1 MPFKILFLNPPVDE
15 RSMGREG
22 RCVAITPIKTHIFP
36 PLSLLYP
43 ATLLQENG
51 FDVTIFDGVVE
62 KITEEELLKL
72 TLDKNLIVINV
83 SPSTYNSDI
92 ELLKKIKEKNN
103 AHISC
108 LGIFPTIKSELL
120 LKNGFDSVARNEPE
134 FTILELAKALSSN
147 QDLKAI
153 KGLSY
158 KVSSRITKRE
168 KIIHNKMRGYS
179 DINNLPIPNR
189 SLIDYKRYCFPFTNE
204 PYTTILTNR
213 GCPYNCIFC
222 TAHILTG
229 KRFRRRSVDSVLK
242 EIKEILDTTK
252 IKIIAFYADTFTLD
266 KSFVTELCTK
276 ILEGGL
282 KFKWACNS
290 RVDTIDEEM
299 LALMHKAGCRYI
311 FYGAESSSQD
321 ILNTSKKNITIEQI
335 ETAVKLA
342 KKAKIQTTLYFI
354 FGLPGETKETAQKT
368 IDFAIKLDP
377 DYCYFSIATPYEG
390 TEFFE
395 MAKKKG
401 YIVNDVPDNQFDA
414 KVRTDE
420 LSNEDLT
427 QILSNAY
434 NRFYLRPRVFT
445 REFKKVVFNLQF
457 KELKLAFDLIG
468 WVFRS

>member
-1 MPFKILFLNPPVDE
+1 
-15 RSMGREG
+15 MGREG
-22 RCVAITPIKTHIFP
+22 RCVAVTPIKTHIFP

-51 FDVTIFDGVVE
+51 FDITVFDGVVE
-62 KITEEELLKL
+62 KISEEELLKL
-72 TLDKNLIVINV
+72 TLDKNLIIINI
-83 SPSTYNSDI
+83 SPSTYNPDI

-103 AHISC
+103 AHVSS
-108 LGIFPTIKSELL
+108 LGIFPTIKAEFL
-120 LKNGFDSVARNEPE
+120 LKNGFDSVVRNESE

-147 QDLKAI
+147 QNLKAI

-168 KIIHNKMRGYS
+168 KIIHNQTREYLNI
-179 DINNLPIPNR
+179 DNLPIPNR
-189 SLIDYKRYCFPFTNE
+189 NLIDHKKYCFPFTNE

-229 KRFRRRSVDSVLK
+229 KRFRRRSVAHVLK
-242 EIKEILDTTK
+242 EIKDILTTTK
-252 IKIIAFYADTFTLD
+252 IRMIAFYADTFTLD
-266 KSFVTELCTK
+266 KPFVIELCTK
-276 ILEGGL
+276 ILEQGL

-299 LALMHKAGCRYI
+299 LSIMHKAGCRYI
-311 FYGAESSSQD
+311 FFGAESASQD
-321 ILNTSKKNITIEQI
+321 ILNTSKKNITVEQI
-335 ETAVKLA
+335 ENAVKLA

-354 FGLPGETKETAQKT
+354 FGLPYETRETVQKT

-390 TEFFE
+390 TEFYE
-395 MAKKKG
+395 IVKKKG
-401 YIVNDVPDNQFDA
+401 HIVNDAPDNQFDA

-434 NRFYLRPRVFT
+434 NRFYLRPTVFAK
-445 REFKKVVFNLQF
+445 EFKKVVFNFQF
-457 KELKLAFDLIG
+457 KELRLAFDLIK
-468 WVFRS
+468 WVFKS